1 MAKLSESYPE
11 MVERTATLASL
22 FCAVYEEQHRHRSRT
37 FVPPRVPSA
46 ILDDN
51 IALFEMN
58 GLSVIEFEPYLA
70 VDDDGVIHCICFMHS
85 WIVFLEVI
93 SKSPQT
99 IQGFATG
106 GLSIKR
112 W

>member
-1 MAKLSESYPE
+1 M
-11 MVERTATLASL
+11 
-22 FCAVYEEQHRHRSRT
+22 
-37 FVPPRVPSA
+37 PST

-58 GLSVIEFEPYLA
+58 GLSVIQFEPYLA

-112 W
+112 R